1 MNKTFCKLQAT
12 LSSDFRGSTIQTWM
26 PHGVNQPSFTTVCD
40 FCSCARDRASCVSVT
55 PDIVTYCPCPGPA
68 IIKMNHTIST
78 ESAPPRNRSFLR
90 ERLVPS
96 TTRICFVGKPAVE
109 HLQGDILKK
118 WFLVWKSPP
127 CYSML
132 FPKGCSNFSESL
144 THLSHHELSLPQSPI
159 SMKVSNVPA
168 TSW

>member
-12 LSSDFRGSTIQTWM
+12 LSSDFRGPTTIQTWM

-40 FCSCARDRASCVSVT
+40 FCSCARDRASCVSVA
-55 PDIVTYCPCPGPA
+55 PDIVTYCLCPSPT
-68 IIKMNHTIST
+68 IFKMNHTIST

-96 TTRICFVGKPAVE
+96 DTRLCFVGKSAVE
-109 HLQGDILKK
+109 HLQGDIEEVILS
-118 WFLVWKSPP
+118 LEITAL
-127 CYSML
+127 L
-132 FPKGCSNFSESL
+132 FPKEYSNFSKNL
-144 THLSHHELSLPQSPI
+144 THLAHHELSLPQAPI
-159 SMKVSNVPA
+159 SMEVSNVPA